1 MNTAQQYNLVYITT
15 GGEYKTPNGASL
27 LFDNAQ
33 YHAANKTKDTPTKT
47 EVWIIGNMLEYI
59 DIPTQSIITELML
72 KCPDI
77 IIRTLNGI
85 KMLQSFPIL
94 ALLKFYRKLIG
105 SKTPVVYV
113 CRGTDA
119 NMWAIKLQHFFPN
132 DMIVI
137 DVREY
142 PNITAQPEADIKK

>member
-1 MNTAQQYNLVYITT
+1 MNTAQQYNLVYITS
-15 GGEYKTPNGASL
+15 GGEYKTPNGASQ
-27 LFDNAQ
+27 LFNNAQ
-33 YHAANKTKDTPTKT
+33 YHAANKTKDSPTKT

-77 IIRTLNGI
+77 RIRTLNGI

-105 SKTPVVYV
+105 SKIPVIYV

-119 NMWAIKLQHFFPN
+119 NMWAIKLQHFFP
-132 DMIVI
+132 DDRIVI

-142 PNITAQPEADIKK
+142 TDITTQAEADIKK